1 MVADNVDSYFTK
13 DFMWFLMCTDNI
25 YFIGSRQEVIT
36 KEEEEVSFP
45 YTIIP

>member
-13 DFMWFLMCTDNI
+13 DFMWFLMCTDI

-45 YTIIP
+45 YSIIP